1 MKKIGA
7 IKLYYLLNP
16 KIKEAKIKIG
26 RDRFINILRE
36 NGLMIKRKRRRFVTT
51 NSNHWMKK
59 YDNLI
64 EDLIPSRPEELY
76 VADITYFETQE
87 EGAVYG
93 HFVTDAYSK
102 KIMGFEVSLDLK
114 AASSLLALKMAIDNR
129 VNDEQLIHH
138 SDRGTQYCSS
148 RYVKLLK
155 KEKIKISMTQDGNP
169 TDNPIAE
176 RINGILKQEFVCED
190 ILKNIMHAKE
200 CIAEAVEIYND
211 ERPHMSNHMLTPNQ
225 MHQQRKLKI
234 KKWGKKKE

>member
-1 MKKIGA
+1 MSIEKACRYLGFSKQAYFKARKNEQEKAMRMERATDFILYHVGNIRKRMKKIGA

-26 RDRFINILRE
+26 RDRFINVLRE

-87 EGAVYG
+87 EGSVYG
-93 HFVTDAYSK
+93 HLVTDAYSK

-114 AASSLLALKMAIDNR
+114 AASSLLALKMSIDNR
-129 VNDEQLIHH
+129 VNDCLLYT
-138 SDRGTQYCSS
+138 SPSPRDRG
-148 RYVKLLK
+148 
-155 KEKIKISMTQDGNP
+155 
-169 TDNPIAE
+169 
-176 RINGILKQEFVCED
+176 
-190 ILKNIMHAKE
+190 
-200 CIAEAVEIYND
+200 
-211 ERPHMSNHMLTPNQ
+211 
-225 MHQQRKLKI
+225 
-234 KKWGKKKE
+234 